1 MVKPGGFYKR
11 AFLKRAW
18 HLALALVGPT
28 FLHPLTLVRVIRR
41 LPMAGGLSYDA
52 DEALLASIAVD
63 PALQSKGI
71 GGKLVDQFL
80 VQAKAKGARTV
91 YLATQALNNENIN
104 RFYQRKGFSC
114 RRIVLM
120 PEDRQMN
127 EYWRPI

>member
-1 MVKPGGFYKR
+1 
-11 AFLKRAW
+11 
-18 HLALALVGPT
+18 
-28 FLHPLTLVRVIRR
+28 
-41 LPMAGGLSYDA
+41 MAGGLSYDA